1 MGPSRALTSVPIL
14 IGTSI
19 PWRGLSSYSIVGVSR
34 TWSCKLLF
42 FSCNWSNVNFISSSQ
57 GPGMAGR
64 VRTLNLKR
72 KGLHFLSLLASHP
85 ILSSSFPLSRTS
97 WESNC
102 KWPQRGS
109 VCWTGPG
116 IWDQEEVAR
125 GRPSCAPGFHAAHS
139 YSLRLS
145 WQLTLYIEKL
155 SFIFKRWR
163 ASQSLFSLP
172 IWLLRFQS
180 EMYFLLIRIIYYP

>member
-14 IGTSI
+14 IGASI

-85 ILSSSFPLSRTS
+85 ILSSSFPLPRTS
-97 WESNC
+97 WESSC

-116 IWDQEEVAR
+116 IWDQEDLGCVHP
-125 GRPSCAPGFHAAHS
+125 GCAAGFDAADS

-155 SFIFKRWR
+155 SFIFKRWG
-163 ASQSLFSLP
+163 ASQSGFTLP
-172 IWLLRFQS
+172 IDCSDSNVR
-180 EMYFLLIRIIYYP
+180 RISC

>member
-1 MGPSRALTSVPIL
+1 MGPSKALTSVPII
-14 IGTSI
+14 IGPSI

-57 GPGMAGR
+57 GPGMAGH

-85 ILSSSFPLSRTS
+85 ILSSSFPLPRTS
-97 WESNC
+97 WESSC
-102 KWPQRGS
+102 KWPQRGYL
-109 VCWTGPG
+109 CCGTGPG
-116 IWDQEEVAR
+116 IWDQEEL
-125 GRPSCAPGFHAAHS
+125 GHGHPGCAAGFDAADS

-145 WQLTLYIEKL
+145 WQLTLYIEKF
-155 SFIFKRWR
+155 SFVFKSAG
-163 ASQSLFSLP
+163 AS
-172 IWLLRFQS
+172 
-180 EMYFLLIRIIYYP
+180 